1 MESIIGHKIDYNG
14 GGGSERPAAPIQQKL
29 TQVPTPRSKKAPYLP
44 HSGLFTKDDNSSSPP
59 FVFSQVPFML
69 VLLALRPLKAHVSS
83 QPHTKGLSARSL

>member
-44 HSGLFTKDDNSSSPP
+44 HSGLFTKDDNSSSPSICI
-59 FVFSQVPFML
+59 F
-69 VLLALRPLKAHVSS
+69 AGTIYVSS
-83 QPHTKGLSARSL
+83 IGIETTEGSCKLTAAH